1 VEDKSRAELE
11 LATVEWI
18 EWYNEVRLH
27 GEFGH
32 VSPAEF
38 EAGWRAGTGEPMLAE
53 PQSE

>member
-1 VEDKSRAELE
+1 MEDKSRAELE

-38 EAGWRAGTGEPMLAE
+38 EAGWRAKTGEPMLAD
-53 PQSE
+53 PKSE